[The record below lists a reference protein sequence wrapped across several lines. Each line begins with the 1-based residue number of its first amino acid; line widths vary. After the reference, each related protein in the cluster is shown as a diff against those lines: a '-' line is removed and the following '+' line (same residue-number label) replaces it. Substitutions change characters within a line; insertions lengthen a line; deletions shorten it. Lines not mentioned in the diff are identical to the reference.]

1 MSPTHYFI
9 CSWWVCVHPSHKIL
23 PGGDREFGEARRNQR
38 VRKYSSNSKYFCGVL
53 VTPSAWFGLSYDS
66 PISNTFRRQVTELVE
81 ELSGWFCFV
90 QTDKGKIPV
99 VFHPY
104 NESQS
109 IINFKKALVTGFQ
122 ANFDGSSL
130 VEETDP
136 ESIHMSHY
144 RWVSFYTNV

>member
-1 MSPTHYFI
+1 MFVAGEYAYLQATKYCLAVTENIVKHEGISGYVNI
-9 CSWWVCVHPSHKIL
+9 YNCSI
-23 PGGDREFGEARRNQR
+23 F
-38 VRKYSSNSKYFCGVL
+38 
-53 VTPSAWFGLSYDS
+53 VTPSACYDS
-66 PISNTFRRQVTELVE
+66 RREDTELVE

-90 QTDKGKIPV
+90 QTDNGKIPV

-122 ANFDGSSL
+122 ANFDGTNT
-130 VEETDP
+130 VEEMDP

-144 RWVSFYTNV
+144 R